1 MTGPVA
7 PADDPVFR
15 LIAERAAAGST
26 PGARTDPHLL
36 CLAVEGGGMRGA
48 VSAGMAAVL
57 EAAGLVGAFDRI
69 YGCSAGALNGCFAA
83 AGQAALWA
91 ASFED
96 TAGRAFIDPRRILR
110 RQPVLDLGYLFETVI
125 GRRKP
130 LSAEGLA
137 RGPAFRALAVSLED
151 VGLRVLGDFR
161 DTDDLLAAV
170 RVSCAVPVLGGAP
183 PSYRG
188 EAMVDG
194 SLIEPIPYRA
204 ALREGATHV
213 LVLRSRDAAYRSRP
227 RARVA
232 EFALRRVHP
241 MLEPLVRASG
251 PRYNRDAEELAA
263 LAGHSACLPVVTQV
277 AVPPDVQLV
286 GRLSTDPGR
295 VAASLRLGAD
305 AMAAALYGDPAKV
318 IWRPVLDLPRAAERG
333 TLGVAA

>member
-1 MTGPVA
+1 
-7 PADDPVFR
+7 
-15 LIAERAAAGST
+15 LIAERAAAASV
-26 PGARTDPHLL
+26 PGARTDPHVV

-96 TAGRAFIDPRRILR
+96 TAGRAFIDRRRVLR

-137 RGPAFRALAVSLED
+137 RGPEFRALAVSLED
-151 VGLRVLGDFR
+151 VALRVLGGFR

-194 SLIEPIPYRA
+194 GLLEPIPYRT

-232 EFALRRVHP
+232 ELALRRVHP
-241 MLEPLVRASG
+241 SLEPLVRGSG
-251 PRYNRDAEELAA
+251 PRYNRDAEDLAA
-263 LAGHSACLPVVTQV
+263 LAGHPVGRPAVTQV
-277 AVPPDVQLV
+277 AVPPDAQLV
-286 GRLSTDPGR
+286 GRLGTDPGR

-318 IWRPVLDLPRAAERG
+318 IWRPVLDLPPAAGRG
-333 TLGVAA
+333 ALDVAA